1 MNPLNG
7 KSVAITGAA
16 GGIGR
21 AIAEVLAR
29 GGAKVA
35 IGDLNAEAA
44 TDTAEQIPGAIGLAV
59 DVTDPAAMEG
69 FLESAEAA
77 HGPVDILIL
86 SAGIMWVGQFDAEP
100 AQSALAQINVNLLGV
115 IHGVRAGAARMRGRG
130 GHIITI
136 ASAASLLG
144 PPGEATYAATKHG
157 VYGYLKAV
165 REELRGSGIEI
176 SAVMPGV
183 VDTEL
188 AAGTAAGA
196 AKLLTPADV
205 AKAVVRTI
213 NAPRFEVAVPAFI
226 WPLSRLVNLLPP
238 MARDLMH
245 RLMVPN
251 QIKKADS
258 AVRQGYESR
267 FTS

>member
-44 TDTAEQIPGAIGLAV
+44 VSTATQIPGAIGPAV
-59 DVTDPAAMEG
+59 DVTDPAGMDD
-69 FLESAEAA
+69 FLSSAEAA
-77 HGPVDILIL
+77 HGPVDALIL
-86 SAGIMWVGQFDAEP
+86 SAGIMWVGPFDAEP
-100 AQSALAQINVNLLGV
+100 AHTAEAQINVNLLGA
-115 IHGVRAGAARMRGRG
+115 IHGVRAGAQRMRGRG

-165 REELRGSGIEI
+165 REELRDSGIEI
-176 SAVMPGV
+176 SAVMTGV

-188 AAGTAAGA
+188 AAGTDAGA
-196 AKLLTPADV
+196 AKLLTPETV
-205 AKAVVRTI
+205 ARAVVRTI
-213 NAPRFEVAVPAFI
+213 VAPRFEVSVPGFI
-226 WPLSRLVNLLPP
+226 WPLSRLISLLPP
-238 MARDLMH
+238 ALRDIVL

-251 QIKKADS
+251 QVKKADPT
-258 AVRQGYESR
+258 ARRDYESG
-267 FTS
+267 FTE